1 MQAEK
6 KWKLVSAVLGVL
18 VIILGVIIVT
28 EHSSQTLNTMNDRT
42 PLSGRYIY
50 YASTEEYN
58 RYFEF
63 TEEGDF
69 IFIRPGAISTN
80 GSYYVEGNYVYMDY
94 TMLQVPRRTIGE
106 INGDT
111 ITVDTDGVDMDFI
124 KE

>member
-1 MQAEK
+1 MRTES
-6 KWKLVSAVLGVL
+6 KWKLVSA
-18 VIILGVIIVT
+18 ILGVIVIILCVIIVT
-28 EHSSQTLNTMNDRT
+28 RQPSQTLDTANDRT

-50 YASTEEYN
+50 YSNKEGYD

-80 GSYYVEGNYVYMDY
+80 GSYYVEDNYVYMDY
-94 TMLQVPRRTIGE
+94 TMLQVPTRTIGE